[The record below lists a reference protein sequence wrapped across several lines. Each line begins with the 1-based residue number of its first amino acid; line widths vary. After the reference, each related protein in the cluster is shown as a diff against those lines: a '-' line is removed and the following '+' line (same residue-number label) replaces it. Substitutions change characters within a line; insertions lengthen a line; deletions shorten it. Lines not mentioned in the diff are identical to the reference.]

1 MAINLVNGV
10 YAPPLRSSGGQ
21 VDRVAPARPDQVG
34 ALPDQPVA
42 EVDKVNLTPN
52 SLNLRQME
60 IQNPEPPVDRE
71 RVAALREAIASGQY
85 PMDSTR
91 IASKMLD
98 FETTLFAQASR

>member
-1 MAINLVNGV
+1 MAINPINGM
-10 YAPPLRSSGGQ
+10 YAPPVRSSGGQ

-42 EVDKVNLTPN
+42 EVDKVDLTTN

-60 IQNPEPPVDRE
+60 IQNPEPPIDQE
-71 RVAALREAIASGQY
+71 RVAALRAAIASGQY
-85 PMDSTR
+85 STDSAR

-98 FETTLFAQASR
+98 FESRLFA

>member
-1 MAINLVNGV
+1 MAINSISGG
-10 YAPPLRSSGGQ
+10 YTPPVRPSGGQ

-34 ALPDQPVA
+34 ASPDQPVI
-42 EVDKVNLTPN
+42 EVDKVDLTSN

-60 IQNPEPPVDRE
+60 IQNPEPPIDQD

-85 PMDSTR
+85 QPDSAR

-98 FETTLFAQASR
+98 FESRLFA

>member
-1 MAINLVNGV
+1 MAINLINGM
-10 YAPPLRSSGGQ
+10 YAPPARASGGQ

-42 EVDKVNLTPN
+42 EVDQVNLTSN

-60 IQNPEPPVDRE
+60 IQNAEPPIDRE

-85 PMDSTR
+85 KMDSAR
-91 IASKMLD
+91 IANKLLD
-98 FETTLFAQASR
+98 FETRLFA